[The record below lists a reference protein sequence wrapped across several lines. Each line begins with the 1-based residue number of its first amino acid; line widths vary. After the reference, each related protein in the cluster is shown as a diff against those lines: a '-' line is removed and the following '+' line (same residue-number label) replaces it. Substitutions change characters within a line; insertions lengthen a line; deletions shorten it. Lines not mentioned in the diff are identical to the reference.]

1 MKIQSNIVKASELE
15 EETKMLTDLQM
26 EGCIN
31 KNHEFLDEEG
41 EVIEE
46 NPEVEYEFC
55 TDLSSEVSDEAKEL
69 AAEIYEDLI
78 HPPLRGKFLRG
89 LKGKEYKA
97 ALLDHKCKCI
107 WLLSNILF
115 IETGKNFNY
124 SCEKIGEWIGVSKEA
139 VRQWEQIYLKKIRFS
154 WDSHEYSQL
163 KKEALIHLD
172 QVKGQKSD
180 FSHNYG

>member
-1 MKIQSNIVKASELE
+1 MTKDQNIVTASDFE
-15 EETKMLTDLQM
+15 EETKMLADLQK

-31 KNHEFLDEEG
+31 EDHDFLDEEG
-41 EVIEE
+41 EVIDE
-46 NPEVEYEFC
+46 NPEVEYELC
-55 TDLSSEVSDEAKEL
+55 TDLSAEVSDDAKKL

-78 HPPLRGKFLRG
+78 HPPIKAKFLRG
-89 LKGKEYKA
+89 LKGKDYKS

-124 SCEKIGEWIGVSKEA
+124 SCEKIAEWVGVTKEA
-139 VRQWEQIYLKKIRFS
+139 VRQWEQIYLKKIRGS
-154 WDSHEYSQL
+154 WDTDVYLQL